1 MQELTS
7 LKRERK
13 RFNLREELNFW
24 LLSKSR
30 PCPCPWLGGFKLLII
45 VEINW
50 GVNREILR
58 CHLGR
63 NGDGAC
69 KGTMNQWRNQ
79 GFVGSGRG
87 LAQHTANIKHCHNG
101 PKALSTS
108 THSTP
113 LVQSRSFNKLWY
125 LGQTSAWLCL
135 AKGENYTR
143 QLWQIHVATLTN
155 PCRKFGKSMYQLT
168 TREIHVITLTNPIW
182 TKLKRAETFLY
193 YQYWQIPVTT

>member
-1 MQELTS
+1 MVIFMSLNLPLTKASTLQVQELTS
-7 LKRERK
+7 LIRGRTS
-13 RFNLREELNFW
+13 FNLREELNFW

-69 KGTMNQWRNQ
+69 KGTMNQWRNR

-87 LAQHTANIKHCHNG
+87 LAQHTTNIKHCHNG
-101 PKALSTS
+101 PKASQNGVFLEVPKYP
-108 THSTP
+108 HFGCFWP
-113 LVQSRSFNKLWY
+113 LLPTRLNFFGSK
-125 LGQTSAWLCL
+125 WLE
-135 AKGENYTR
+135 K
-143 QLWQIHVATLTN
+143 V
-155 PCRKFGKSMYQLT
+155 S
-168 TREIHVITLTNPIW
+168 PI
-182 TKLKRAETFLY
+182 
-193 YQYWQIPVTT
+193 

>member
-1 MQELTS
+1 MVIFMSLNLPLTKASTLQVQELTS
-7 LKRERK
+7 LIRGRTS
-13 RFNLREELNFW
+13 FNLREELNFW

-79 GFVGSGRG
+79 GFVGNVGG
-87 LAQHTANIKHCHNG
+87 GGQFCTTYHLYQT
-101 PKALSTS
+101 LSQRTQGMS
-108 THSTP
+108 TLTHSKP
-113 LVQSRSFNKLWY
+113 LVQSRIFNKLWY

-135 AKGENYTR
+135 AKGEKYRDTD
-143 QLWQIHVATLTN
+143 
-155 PCRKFGKSMYQLT
+155 KST
-168 TREIHVITLTNPIW
+168 
-182 TKLKRAETFLY
+182 
-193 YQYWQIPVTT
+193 

>member
-1 MQELTS
+1 MVIFMSLNLPLTKASTLQVQELTS
-7 LKRERK
+7 LIRGRTS
-13 RFNLREELNFW
+13 FNLREELNFW

-87 LAQHTANIKHCHNG
+87 LAQHTADIKHCHNR
-101 PKALSTS
+101 PKALSTL

-113 LVQSRSFNKLWY
+113 I
-125 LGQTSAWLCL
+125 L
-135 AKGENYTR
+135 AKLQQSKG
-143 QLWQIHVATLTN
+143 W
-155 PCRKFGKSMYQLT
+155 
-168 TREIHVITLTNPIW
+168 EIHPFGCDKST
-182 TKLKRAETFLY
+182 
-193 YQYWQIPVTT
+193 